1 MPPLA
6 TGGVRAA
13 PASNI
18 ESLRGFF
25 RLHAPLLM
33 VLVIALLVRAMFPTT
48 ADVSW
53 LITVGE
59 KVLDGAQPYRD
70 ILEVNPPASILIYL
84 PAVALARLLHL
95 SPEFVVGALVFV
107 GTGIALLIA
116 GAITRQAKLFSED
129 AASRLAALFAAVLL
143 ILPAQAFAQ
152 REHVALI
159 AFMPALAVYAA
170 RSAGKSPALIFTLI
184 AGVGAG
190 ITVVIKPHLVFGIV
204 FASAAAAGSSRDWRV
219 LFATENWVA
228 AAMAIAYAALVWLA
242 YPVFISDVL
251 PLVSAIYL
259 PVRAELW
266 KFLVHFATP
275 VFALALLTIWML
287 ERRAMFAAPY
297 SVLLA
302 AAAGFSISYYAQ
314 LKGWAYHSYPMLA
327 LIVAAAAIAFV
338 QRWPLGMK
346 EESPGE
352 RGKRLGAAA
361 LLGLLAAAAFLWM
374 SFHVDTRALLDPIRA
389 NVKNP
394 KILAISSDIAVG
406 HPLTR
411 ALNGKWVGRVCS
423 QWIAAGSLILQ
434 LQTND
439 AAEITR
445 LKSFEARDRA
455 MLVEDIARERPDIIL
470 VDRIRFDWLKWANAD
485 AALANELAKYREL
498 AIIDDI
504 LILRRK

>member
-1 MPPLA
+1 MPPPA
-6 TGGVRAA
+6 TGGVQAA
-13 PASNI
+13 PVSNM
-18 ESLRGFF
+18 ESLRGSF
-25 RLHAPLLM
+25 RLHAPLLL
-33 VLVIALLVRAMFPTT
+33 VLAVSLLVRAMFPTT

-70 ILEVNPPASILIYL
+70 VLEVNPPASILIYL

-95 SPEFVVGALVFV
+95 SPEFVVGALVFI
-107 GTGIALLIA
+107 GTGLALLIA
-116 GAITRQAKLFSED
+116 AAISRQAKLFSEKD
-129 AASRLAALFAAVLL
+129 AARLIALFAAVLL

-159 AFMPALAVYAA
+159 AFMPALAVYAV
-170 RSAGKSPALIFTLI
+170 RAGGKFPAVPFALI
-184 AGVGAG
+184 AGLGAG

-204 FASAAAAGSSRDWRV
+204 FASAAAALSAQSWRV
-219 LFATENWVA
+219 WVALENWTA
-228 AAMAIAYAALVWLA
+228 AGMAVAYAALVWLV
-242 YPVFISDVL
+242 YPAFVADVL
-251 PLVSAIYL
+251 PLVSAVYL

-287 ERRAMFAAPY
+287 KRRAMFAAPY

-327 LIVAAAAIAFV
+327 LIVAATVVAFA
-338 QRWPLGMK
+338 QRWPLGANDDA
-346 EESPGE
+346 G
-352 RGKRLGAAA
+352 RARHKRLGAAMLTA
-361 LLGLLAAAAFLWM
+361 TLAAATFLWM
-374 SFHVDTRALLDPIRA
+374 SFHVDTRALLEPVRA
-389 NVKNP
+389 SVKNP
-394 KILAISSDIAVG
+394 KVLAVSSDIAVG

-411 ALNGKWVGRVCS
+411 ELKGKWVGRVCS

-439 AAEITR
+439 AAEIAR
-445 LKSFEARDRA
+445 LKSFEAQDRA
-455 MLVEDIARERPDIIL
+455 MLVEDISRERPDIIL

-485 AALANELAKYREL
+485 AALARELANYREL
-498 AIIDDI
+498 ATVDDI